1 MESLSEK
8 LKQAGDE
15 SFETWFER
23 WYKNEDLENTLI
35 VSAKKGFGGF
45 NINVEYE
52 EKYVQRRF
60 LDSRFI
66 PKLKERLGEGIKVS
80 WEYKTTRGVF
90 GGEIREGYISI
101 SW

>member
-8 LKQAGDE
+8 LKQVGDE

-23 WYKNEDLENTLI
+23 WYKEVDLENTLI
-35 VSAKKGFGGF
+35 VSAKKGFRGF
-45 NINVEYE
+45 NINVECE

-80 WEYKTTRGVF
+80 WEYRTMRGLF
-90 GGEIREGYISI
+90 GGEIREDYISI